1 MVLPTDGGLT
11 RRDMLKVAGAAA
23 AGRYAA
29 SRPYR
34 TFLVQEAPG
43 LATSAR
49 LSGSAARP
57 GSWRRWLGALG
68 LTVVT
73 SLGAAGGAGAH
84 RIDVDAVWRSDGAVF
99 SEEQLAVIEKIL
111 TTTRCKDEKSGCG
124 YRHDGKPVKRGTAP
138 DIRIIPWSVS
148 SQPAY
153 LVRADYCGAGGCDE
167 GLFVRIDGRWRLV
180 IESFGVLERETGST
194 RGFRDLRF
202 RPRGGAPFRLV
213 WDGRSYR
220 PAAE

>member
-1 MVLPTDGGLT
+1 MVLATDGGLT
-11 RRDMLKVAGAAA
+11 RRDMLTVVGAAA
-23 AGRYAA
+23 AGGYALA
-29 SRPYR
+29 VDTVLARAITTNS
-34 TFLVQEAPG
+34 PG
-43 LATSAR
+43 LVSR
-49 LSGSAARP
+49 SERRHRRVS
-57 GSWRRWLGALG
+57 RWLGALA
-68 LTVVT
+68 LTVAT
-73 SLGAAGGAGAH
+73 TLGTARGVEAH

-138 DIRIIPWSVS
+138 DVRIIPWSVS
-148 SQPAY
+148 PQPAY

-167 GLFVRIDGRWRLV
+167 GLFVRIDGRWRLL
-180 IESFGVLERETGST
+180 IESFGVLEREPGST

-213 WDGRSYR
+213 WDGRSYQ
-220 PAAE
+220 PATE